1 MNREDKT
8 FPEQLRIWRK
18 SKGLKRE
25 EAGTILG
32 VAGETIGK
40 WERGA
45 VPKDKYKAHIS
56 EVLGISI
63 SDLFAAET
71 NSFASKIKAERLKR
85 RMTTKDVADKLGY
98 TQASICNWERGT
110 TISKYA
116 MEDICTF
123 FGIEVQQGNRTQ

>member
-25 EAGTILG
+25 EAGAILG

-63 SDLFAAET
+63 SDLFVDNT
-71 NSFASKIKAERLKR
+71 NSFASRIKAERLKR
-85 RMTTKDVADKLGY
+85 GMTTRDVADKIGY
-98 TQASICNWERGT
+98 TSASICNWERGAA
-110 TISKYA
+110 ISKYA

-123 FGIEVQQGNRTQ
+123 FGIEI